1 MNGTT
6 LEDRMDI
13 LESSAKG
20 EPVWRLERRMR
31 VRARTIRKWRRK
43 GRSGG
48 RAGLV
53 SHMGRPP
60 SGALGSYS
68 SEIVEALRRWRQE
81 NPGWGATTLRAE
93 LELHPAFAGQRW
105 PSRATIGRFLA
116 ESGLIVYK
124 SPSVALPNVDK
135 IKANQPHEVWEMDA
149 QGYEKIPDVGVV
161 TLINLNDQF
170 SHARLFS
177 YPCWL
182 GQDRDERHAKLADYQ
197 IALRSAFME
206 WGLPRSIQVDHDS
219 VFFDNRSKSPFP
231 SRFQLWLIAL
241 GISLSFIRYN
251 RPEDQGMTERSHQL
265 WQTQV
270 IQGHTF
276 VDWLSLYDALQK
288 RRTFLNYH
296 LPCRSLDGLPPL
308 IAHPDA
314 GHSGSVYR
322 LEYEEGMLNLQPVY
336 DYLASGRWFRL
347 VGNNGTF
354 SLGGNVYSLGIL
366 WRQHQVE
373 ITFQSDTQLLLIADE
388 AGNPIKSLPLK
399 GLSKEILMGPISDLY
414 RVESFQLAL
423 PFSWEEQQLARLYES
438 IS

>member
-13 LESSAKG
+13 LESSEKG

-124 SPSVALPNVDK
+124 SPWVALPNVDK

-149 QGYEKIPDVGVV
+149 QGYEKISGVGVV

-182 GQDRDERHAKLADYQ
+182 GQDRDERHAKMADYQ
-197 IALRSAFME
+197 VTLRSAFME

-219 VFFDNRSKSPFP
+219 VFFNNRSKSSFP
-231 SRFQLWLIAL
+231 SRFHLWLIAL
-241 GISLSFIRYN
+241 GISLTFIRYN
-251 RPEDQGMTERSHQL
+251 RPEDQGMTRAFQKSSVPGRS
-265 WQTQV
+265 
-270 IQGHTF
+270 
-276 VDWLSLYDALQK
+276 A
-288 RRTFLNYH
+288 
-296 LPCRSLDGLPPL
+296 
-308 IAHPDA
+308 
-314 GHSGSVYR
+314 
-322 LEYEEGMLNLQPVY
+322 
-336 DYLASGRWFRL
+336 
-347 VGNNGTF
+347 
-354 SLGGNVYSLGIL
+354 
-366 WRQHQVE
+366 QVE
-373 ITFQSDTQLLLIADE
+373 
-388 AGNPIKSLPLK
+388 
-399 GLSKEILMGPISDLY
+399 
-414 RVESFQLAL
+414 
-423 PFSWEEQQLARLYES
+423 
-438 IS
+438 